1 MPGLINRVTCSP
13 LPLTASEVTSCV
25 SGYAFGMTALL
36 TYRNPEAQA
45 FEGLFVYPLD
55 EHTAVVGFEA
65 AVSRRAVTVQIRDK
79 AKIDDTFFDGCGL
92 PDGRA
97 HDGSGRIMMDED
109 LERIVF
115 VANLGMI
122 PPLESISIFISTSS
136 ELQTLPS
143 GAVRVL
149 LPAVCVPRVPQPS
162 LESASSLSSHQ
173 LRTEKHYGGSG
184 SVERGSRFC
193 LAQLLE
199 SEATNP
205 FEYEFSFHLEI
216 RGPCLLAGVESPT
229 HEIRADA
236 DPSARSAKS
245 IVITLANKHTFD
257 RPVEILIHPSEP
269 HMPHVLMEEGDM
281 TPAEYERHL
290 KGKND
295 FIKGTKK
302 DPSAEKKTEIIRKRL
317 NKDIPHH
324 PVIMLNFCPDL
335 RTVQPDLQKAQGEFI
350 FLIDRSR
357 SMSDVN
363 ISRVKDA
370 LLVIL
375 KSLMPAC
382 LFNVIGFGST
392 FKTLFPTSQIYC
404 EESLAIACESIKRI
418 RADMGATNIFSPLKW
433 VIRQPIHRGH
443 PRLLFLLTDGAIS
456 NTGKVLELLRNHSC
470 STRCY
475 SFGIGP
481 NACRR
486 LVRGLAAV
494 SRGTAEFLAEGER
507 LQPKM
512 IKSLKKAMAPV
523 LSDVSVEWVF
533 PESTEVLVSP
543 VSTSCLFPGDRL
555 VGYGVICDTSPYIS
569 NPRSEEGA
577 GVESWNHS
585 RDSEGCCPA
594 ERAPDHLAVGRDP
607 GGELD
612 TDTGMDVKASS
623 RRRAY
628 STTQIANHEPCKKV
642 PTASDPG
649 TTLVKNP
656 LRKTH
661 LQDLQQVSP
670 EPWQVDFQS
679 FAASSL
685 VSATRIRGTGA
696 RRPSLLHR
704 SCGSFCH
711 DADSPPVP
719 DGRQQQTAPGRG
731 LGPLDA
737 NTSLRSSSGSRSP
750 GDLESAQ
757 HPSFTFETET
767 SSDWEPQDF
776 DFSAA
781 RSSPHSP
788 RTLCKAVVKGLR
800 SNEPVQWEVTFDICP
815 LFREQEGRGDGDTDL
830 WSETFHHL
838 AAKSVIRDFEH
849 LAEKECEIE
858 HGSGR
863 RYQVNAVHT
872 SKACNVISKYTAFVP
887 VDLSTN
893 AYLPTAVE
901 YTHTGAASKQGSQR
915 SLSSGN
921 RRHRGFSPGR
931 PQSACGQNGDD
942 GPYSMSAEE
951 SSLSP
956 CSTPSSSAWERGAL
970 PEGPLQSLSASSAQ
984 AQKSIESLFAARLT
998 LNKTRLLIRAAKGFM
1013 SKSPS
1018 RVSEASSEGDN
1029 ENMDYLPLASLQLA
1043 CGAFL
1048 MNSAFCDAV
1057 NIPMEKLKWTSPF
1070 ACHRLALS
1078 PSSSYSTKKASP
1090 SAEHK
1095 SLGSGRQLLAPAG
1108 HGKSPTIRDVA
1119 AVPEGPGR
1127 QAEDAGHLRHFSG
1140 SAVESI
1146 SKALKAEKELSPP
1159 ATTIR
1164 RFSSPES
1171 TPASAKWRAD
1181 GARGSET
1188 DGSEVQAL
1196 LFEIKL
1202 QEQTEPE
1209 GMLWATAVA
1218 LAWLEHSSASYFIEW
1233 ELVAAK
1239 ASLWLSKQDFPEGY
1253 SLATVKAAAQ
1263 QLFVLLRHWD
1273 ENLEFNLLCYNPSS
1287 V

>member
-1 MPGLINRVTCSP
+1 MPGLINRVTLSR
-13 LPLTASEVTSCV
+13 LPLIASEVTSCV

-36 TYRNPEAQA
+36 TYHNPDPQA
-45 FEGLFVYPLD
+45 LEGLFVYPLD
-55 EHTAVVGFEA
+55 EGTAVVGFEA
-65 AVSRRAVTVQIRDK
+65 AVSRRTVTVQIKDK
-79 AKIDDTFFDGCGL
+79 AKIDDTYFDSCRGEVEWGC
-92 PDGRA
+92 DG
-97 HDGSGRIMMDED
+97 D

-122 PPLESISIFISTSS
+122 PPLESVSIFISTSS

-162 LESASSLSSHQ
+162 LENASSLSSSHQ
-173 LRTEKHYGGSG
+173 LRTRDKHLCGLGSL
-184 SVERGSRFC
+184 EPGSRFC
-193 LAQLLE
+193 LAQLLDN
-199 SEATNP
+199 EATNP

-236 DPSARSAKS
+236 DPLARSAKS

-302 DPSAEKKTEIIRKRL
+302 DPSAKKKMEIIRKRL

-335 RTVQPDLQKAQGEFI
+335 RTVQPGLRKAQGEFI
-350 FLIDRSR
+350 FLVDRSR

-363 ISRVKDA
+363 MDRAKDA

-392 FKTLFPTSQIYC
+392 FKTLFPASQAYG
-404 EESLAIACESIKRI
+404 EESLTIACRSIRRI
-418 RADMGATNIFSPLKW
+418 RADMGSTNLLSPLKW
-433 VIRQPIHRGH
+433 LIRQPIHRGH
-443 PRLLFLLTDGAIS
+443 PRLLFLLMGGAVS
-456 NTGKVLELLRNHSC
+456 NTGKVLELLRDHSC

-486 LVRGLAAV
+486 LVQGLAAV
-494 SRGTAEFLAEGER
+494 SRGSSEFLAEGER

-512 IKSLKKAMAPV
+512 IRSLKKAMAPV

-543 VSTSCLFPGDRL
+543 VSSSCLFPGDRL
-555 VGYGVICDTSPYIS
+555 LSYSVICDTSPYLS
-569 NPRSEEGA
+569 NPRSDKRRRYSMMHSQESGSSVFFHSQEEGA
-577 GVESWNHS
+577 FFGLKTPQTKPSQ
-585 RDSEGCCPA
+585 PA
-594 ERAPDHLAVGRDP
+594 LLTSPGILRMDVRAP
-607 GGELD
+607 
-612 TDTGMDVKASS
+612 S

-628 STTQIANHEPCKKV
+628 STTQMSDREPRRKV

-649 TTLVKNP
+649 TALVKNP
-656 LRKTH
+656 LRKTQ
-661 LQDLQQVSP
+661 LQDLQQLSP
-670 EPWQVDFQS
+670 EPWQMDFQVGDPLRG
-679 FAASSL
+679 FAP
-685 VSATRIRGTGA
+685 GA
-696 RRPSLLHR
+696 RRPALLQR
-704 SCGSFCH
+704 SCVSFCH
-711 DADSPPVP
+711 DPNAAALP
-719 DGRQQQTAPGRG
+719 DGLQEAPAREMEA
-731 LGPLDA
+731 LDA
-737 NTSLRSSSGSRSP
+737 IPSLRSSS
-750 GDLESAQ
+750 DKSAQ
-757 HPSFTFETET
+757 HPSLTFETET
-767 SSDWEPQDF
+767 SSDWEPQDA
-776 DFSAA
+776 DASAA
-781 RSSPHSP
+781 CGSPRSP

-800 SNEPVQWEVTFDICP
+800 NNEPVQWEVTFDIGP
-815 LFREQEGRGDGDTDL
+815 LFRERESREDGDADL

-838 AAKSVIRDFEH
+838 AAKSLIQDLEQ
-849 LAEKECEIE
+849 LAERECEIE

-863 RYQVNAVHT
+863 RFQLSAVHT

-887 VDLSTN
+887 VELSSN
-893 AYLPTAVE
+893 SYLPILVQ
-901 YTHTGAASKQGSQR
+901 YTHTGNVGWQR
-915 SLSSGN
+915 VQPGMAGGCHCETSGRCQCLGTRNGFGGRESGRSSTEVTGT
-921 RRHRGFSPGR
+921 F
-931 PQSACGQNGDD
+931 
-942 GPYSMSAEE
+942 
-951 SSLSP
+951 
-956 CSTPSSSAWERGAL
+956 SSSH
-970 PEGPLQSLSASSAQ
+970 
-984 AQKSIESLFAARLT
+984 RLT
-998 LNKTRLLIRAAKGFM
+998 LSKTRLLVRAAKGFM

-1018 RVSEASSEGDN
+1018 RGSEASSESDN
-1029 ENMDYLPLASLQLA
+1029 ESMDYLPLVSLQLA

-1048 MNSAFCDAV
+1048 LNPAFCDAI

-1070 ACHRLALS
+1070 ACHRL
-1078 PSSSYSTKKASP
+1078 
-1090 SAEHK
+1090 
-1095 SLGSGRQLLAPAG
+1095 SLTEQ
-1108 HGKSPTIRDVA
+1108 D
-1119 AVPEGPGR
+1119 
-1127 QAEDAGHLRHFSG
+1127 
-1140 SAVESI
+1140 
-1146 SKALKAEKELSPP
+1146 LSPP
-1159 ATTIR
+1159 AITIR
-1164 RFSSPES
+1164 RFSSPAEGRDS
-1171 TPASAKWRAD
+1171 P
-1181 GARGSET
+1181 EL
-1188 DGSEVQAL
+1188 QAVL
-1196 LFEIKL
+1196 LDVEL
-1202 QEQTEPE
+1202 QQQAEPE

-1218 LAWLEHSSASYFIEW
+1218 LAWLEHSSACYFIEW

-1239 ASLWLSKQDFPEGY
+1239 ASRWLSGQDFPEGS

-1273 ENLEFNLLCYNPSS
+1273 ENLEFNLLCYNPGS

>member
-1 MPGLINRVTCSP
+1 MPGLINRTTRSP

-36 TYRNPEAQA
+36 TYRNPEAQT

-55 EHTAVVGFEA
+55 ECTTVVGFEA
-65 AVSRRAVTVQIRDK
+65 AVSRRAVTVQIKDK
-79 AKIDDTFFDGCGL
+79 AKIDDT
-92 PDGRA
+92 
-97 HDGSGRIMMDED
+97 IMMDED
-109 LERIVF
+109 LERIAF
-115 VANLGMI
+115 VANLGTI

-149 LPAVCVPRVPQPS
+149 LPAICSSWGDITCTVLIGVCLTGRD
-162 LESASSLSSHQ
+162 
-173 LRTEKHYGGSG
+173 KHYCGLGSPEQGG
-184 SVERGSRFC
+184 RFC

-335 RTVQPDLQKAQGEFI
+335 RTVQPDLRKAQGEFI
-350 FLIDRSR
+350 FLVDRSR
-357 SMSDVN
+357 SMSGVN
-363 ISRVKDA
+363 INHVKDA

-382 LFNVIGFGST
+382 LFNIIGFGST
-392 FKTLFPTSQIYC
+392 FKTLFPASQPYC
-404 EESLAIACESIKRI
+404 EESLAIACESIRRI
-418 RADMGATNIFSPLKW
+418 RADMGGTNILSPLKW

-486 LVRGLAAV
+486 LVQGLAAV
-494 SRGTAEFLAEGER
+494 SRGFAEFLVEGER

-543 VSTSCLFPGDRL
+543 ISTSCLFPGDHL
-555 VGYGVICDTSPYIS
+555 VGYSILCDTSLYLS
-569 NPRSEEGA
+569 NPRSDKRRRYSMMRSQESGSSVFFHSQEEGA
-577 GVESWNHS
+577 GLETA
-585 RDSEGCCPA
+585 GCTPDLVACPSDPLSH
-594 ERAPDHLAVGRDP
+594 RAG
-607 GGELD
+607 
-612 TDTGMDVKASS
+612 TDMKASS

-628 STTQIANHEPCKKV
+628 STTQIADHEPCKKV

-649 TTLVKNP
+649 TALVKNP

-670 EPWQVDFQS
+670 EPWQVDFQVRDPWRG
-679 FAASSL
+679 FACRQRP
-685 VSATRIRGTGA
+685 VIRGTGA

-704 SCGSFCH
+704 SCMSFCH

-719 DGRQQQTAPGRG
+719 DGLQQAAPGRG
-731 LGPLDA
+731 LGALDA
-737 NTSLRSSSGSRSP
+737 STSLRSSSDSRSP

-800 SNEPVQWEVTFDICP
+800 SNEPVQWEVTFDIRP
-815 LFREQEGRGDGDTDL
+815 LFRERESQADGDTDL

-872 SKACNVISKYTAFVP
+872 SKACNVISKYTAFMP

-893 AYLPTAVE
+893 AYLPTVVE
-901 YTHTGAASKQGSQR
+901 YTHTGNVGLTLLPFALLKQ
-915 SLSSGN
+915 LVLPPALC
-921 RRHRGFSPGR
+921 FFPGR
-931 PQSACGQNGDD
+931 
-942 GPYSMSAEE
+942 
-951 SSLSP
+951 
-956 CSTPSSSAWERGAL
+956 
-970 PEGPLQSLSASSAQ
+970 LQSLSASSVMATFL
-984 AQKSIESLFAARLT
+984 SSCRLT

-1029 ENMDYLPLASLQLA
+1029 ENIDYLPLASLQLA

-1070 ACHRLALS
+1070 ACHRLALN
-1078 PSSSYSTKKASP
+1078 
-1090 SAEHK
+1090 
-1095 SLGSGRQLLAPAG
+1095 
-1108 HGKSPTIRDVA
+1108 
-1119 AVPEGPGR
+1119 
-1127 QAEDAGHLRHFSG
+1127 
-1140 SAVESI
+1140 
-1146 SKALKAEKELSPP
+1146 
-1159 ATTIR
+1159 
-1164 RFSSPES
+1164 
-1171 TPASAKWRAD
+1171 
-1181 GARGSET
+1181 T

-1196 LFEIKL
+1196 LFDIKL
-1202 QEQTEPE
+1202 QQQTEPE

-1239 ASLWLSKQDFPEGY
+1239 ASLWLSEQDFPEGY